1 MAIYH
6 CSVKTTSRSNGHT
19 SIARASYRSGVA
31 MTDNR
36 TGLSYDYGKKKGV
49 IHSEIFLGKGWEEE
63 DREKLWN
70 RIEQTETRINSTV
83 CREFEFSLPEELSQE
98 QQVSLARNFSLDLVN
113 RFGFAADLS
122 IHIPI
127 VRKPDSDLQHENAHG
142 HLLTS
147 TRDANGKKIREL
159 DEKNSG
165 AINEIRK
172 MWEVACNDYL
182 KKNGFSVRVSCE
194 KLPFKNIE
202 EREQYNARLLE
213 KTERAITALDNAIH
227 KARTRA
233 ANTASR
239 RLEEDTP
246 AFLERVEFATNDNTK
261 TADTNREQKTTYDR
275 SGRDARGL
283 LTSDRPDNRQGES
296 TDRASRRD
304 AAGQRP
310 AEPRD
315 YSTSRASDGTRRR
328 EQSFQKF
335 TDAISKLEYKLKS
348 LQSEINIEA
357 IKNMEQK
364 NGNSTRKTGI
374 EEGQI
379 AAAVRSAAAGKKQN
393 QQRKNQTGSQ
403 NTERRVGGPGH
414 LAGNFS
420 PKL

>member
-172 MWEVACNDYL
+172 MWEVACNNHL
-182 KKNGFSVRVSCE
+182 EKNGFSVRVSCE

-202 EREQYNARLLE
+202 ERDEHNARLLE
-213 KTERAITALDNAIH
+213 KTERAIRAIDNAIH
-227 KARTRA
+227 KARARSATA
-233 ANTASR
+233 ASR
-239 RLEEDTP
+239 RLEENPITISQ
-246 AFLERVEFATNDNTK
+246 RIEFAIAGQPQ
-261 TADTNREQKTTYDR
+261 TADTNREQKTAYDR
-275 SGRDARGL
+275 SGHDARGL
-283 LTSDRPDNRQGES
+283 LTSNRPDNGQSES
-296 TDRASRRD
+296 TDCASRRD
-304 AAGQRP
+304 AIWERP
-310 AEPRD
+310 AEPRV
-315 YSTSRASDGTRRR
+315 SRSDREGGSAGRRQ
-328 EQSFQKF
+328 QSFQKF
-335 TDAISKLEYKLKS
+335 ADAISKLEYKLKS

-364 NGNSTRKTGI
+364 NGNSTGKTRS
-374 EEGQI
+374 EESPL
-379 AAAVRSAAAGKKQN
+379 AAAVRSLATRKNQN
-393 QQRKNQTGSQ
+393 QQRKGQAGPQ
-403 NTERRVGGPGH
+403 NTVRGTCSNGNSFR
-414 LAGNFS
+414 NFS
-420 PKL
+420 HKL